1 MLPAQMPDNAS
12 CSGSDEDI
20 MCSLQPVAEEASLA
34 YPYDLVGL
42 RPVVLHSESE
52 LPPPCPLS
60 RRVVAC
66 REAGEPLEFVSRP
79 SFIIWNPAGYIFS

>member
-1 MLPAQMPDNAS
+1 MQTP
-12 CSGSDEDI
+12 
-20 MCSLQPVAEEASLA
+20 AEEASLA
-34 YPYDLVGL
+34 DPYDLVGL
-42 RPVVLHSESE
+42 GGIVLHSESE